1 MHLGF
6 LRRELGENA
15 AEAKRV
21 LAEIGAHP
29 VVARGRGIAFV
40 EDEIDDFE
48 HRRQSRVAI
57 GAARH
62 LERDALFRERL
73 LGADDA
79 LRDGGFGDEKRARDF
94 VGRQAAEK
102 PQRQRGARLRR
113 QHRMAGGEDE
123 PQQIVAHIIIERRL
137 ELARERLLPLFEV
150 VPELLVLA
158 IEHFGAAEMIDR
170 AMLGGRHQ
178 PGAGVVRNARCRPL
192 LERRHERIVREIFGQ
207 PDVAHHA
214 RQGRNDL
221 RGFDAPDGVDGAM
234 GVGSRHGYRS
244 SAAVTATDH
253 TSFTRPVYDFCLLEL
268 LADLLVVLD
277 GRTRGEVFELE
288 ERAELD
294 FPILERHPLGP
305 LDGLF
310 FRLHLDDPEA
320 GDQLLGL
327 GKRTVDDRPLAARV
341 LDAGALASSA

>member
-1 MHLGF
+1 MHFGF
-6 LRRELGENA
+6 LRRELGEDA
-15 AEAKRV
+15 SEAKRV
-21 LAEIGAHP
+21 LAEIRAHP

-62 LERDALFRERL
+62 LERNALFRERL

-102 PQRQRGARLRR
+102 AQRQCGARFRR

-137 ELARERLLPLFEV
+137 DLARERLLPLFEV
-150 VPELLVLA
+150 VPQLLVLA

-207 PDVAHHA
+207 PHVAHHA
-214 RQGRNDL
+214 RQGRNNL
-221 RGFDAPDGVDGAM
+221 RGFDAPDGVDVAM

-244 SAAVTATDH
+244 HHLHPALSTISASRAACRFPCGARWPDQGRSLRARRTGGARLPHPRTAPAWP
-253 TSFTRPVYDFCLLEL
+253 TRWPLLSISP
-268 LADLLVVLD
+268 
-277 GRTRGEVFELE
+277 G
-288 ERAELD
+288 
-294 FPILERHPLGP
+294 
-305 LDGLF
+305 
-310 FRLHLDDPEA
+310 
-320 GDQLLGL
+320 
-327 GKRTVDDRPLAARV
+327 
-341 LDAGALASSA
+341 